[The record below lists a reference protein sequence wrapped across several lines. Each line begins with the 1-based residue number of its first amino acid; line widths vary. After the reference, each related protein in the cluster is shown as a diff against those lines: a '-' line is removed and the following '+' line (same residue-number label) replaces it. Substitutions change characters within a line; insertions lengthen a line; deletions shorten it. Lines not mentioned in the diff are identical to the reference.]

1 MKGSSRR
8 RSKDSWEL
16 TIDLGRD
23 AQGKRLRKF
32 MNVRGTKSTA
42 DRRLREVLSR
52 LDKGIPLAQE
62 KVTVSSWLDRW
73 MADHVVVNGRQ
84 KTVERYQGI
93 IDRHV
98 RPRLGHLQ
106 LTKIA
111 PADIQ
116 KLESELLTQGM
127 APAGVELV
135 HTVTSGALKYALRME
150 MVWRNPAQAVSPL
163 KRPHAEPPTP
173 EIEYVRRVL
182 LRGRRDQH
190 PLHAALHLVAYTG
203 IRRGEAMG
211 LMWSEVDLESG
222 WIIVSRGLVR
232 TNTQGLVLENT
243 KTDGSRRK
251 IDLDSETAAVLRAHK
266 VNQLEHRLKADGAYE
281 DRELVFLD
289 SLGQLRNPMALTR
302 AFQSLALKEGLPKL
316 KLHSLRHFH
325 ASVLFEQGESPLLV
339 SRRLGHASIKTT
351 VDIYGHLFEGAQK
364 QAAQRF
370 AERMKGTN

>member
-135 HTVTSGALKYALRME
+135 HTVISGALKYALRME
-150 MVWRNPAQAVSPL
+150 MVWRNPA
-163 KRPHAEPPTP
+163 
-173 EIEYVRRVL
+173 
-182 LRGRRDQH
+182 
-190 PLHAALHLVAYTG
+190 
-203 IRRGEAMG
+203 
-211 LMWSEVDLESG
+211 
-222 WIIVSRGLVR
+222 
-232 TNTQGLVLENT
+232 
-243 KTDGSRRK
+243 
-251 IDLDSETAAVLRAHK
+251 
-266 VNQLEHRLKADGAYE
+266 
-281 DRELVFLD
+281 
-289 SLGQLRNPMALTR
+289 
-302 AFQSLALKEGLPKL
+302 
-316 KLHSLRHFH
+316 
-325 ASVLFEQGESPLLV
+325 
-339 SRRLGHASIKTT
+339 
-351 VDIYGHLFEGAQK
+351 
-364 QAAQRF
+364 
-370 AERMKGTN
+370 